1 MTKAAM
7 TDVVKSP
14 PGAVVPGILVPG
26 TPFLRYPL
34 ARA

>member
-14 PGAVVPGILVPG
+14 SGAVVPGILVLGP
-26 TPFLRYPL
+26 PFLRYPL

>member
-1 MTKAAM
+1 MTKAAMTKAAM

-14 PGAVVPGILVPG
+14 PGAVVLG